1 MLNKNDPLVSAVQ
14 EVMKRNQAERE
25 AARLVNEKFGI
36 HDRKAL
42 PRERLGEWDSAYQAV
57 LTEGISV
64 EKVPMPKTQPETSV
78 QGGQGIQGYD
88 KQSKSAGPVRPH
100 GDNPKVNMEEESKVK
115 TPVKKTPSDYV
126 PGTSYYGYAMLKA
139 GKKAAQKKKIE
150 EEAKE
155 LDEKVKMTK
164 QQFANLDGDPKFTA
178 NDLAHARKGTH
189 VKKAAAGNLKEA
201 IMNKVMKK
209 LEEKAVSQ
217 VQQQAAGA
225 ALAAKRGDI
234 PMSSLKGS
242 SKEMMS
248 MSTKEL
254 EKFARTKHKGLPEK
268 VDEGFNNRHGLSVTA
283 SAEKQAVADQL
294 TERVGN
300 PLLLNRARA
309 RARLGDSGVRRPISG
324 TNNLQTRLANM
335 RRSAPALDP
344 NRNIA
349 LDNPTTQSNLA
360 IAQRQQERRQSMAN
374 TARQNR
380 AGTNTF
386 VAAAKAEAQRRRQAG
401 EPVLKAADVPGVNAR
416 DAQSKSDE
424 VMAASRMANRNDLA
438 RKARDLRAGTNTFAP
453 KPPAVSPSKTP
464 EERAQQ
470 ARDAIAKLND
480 RKAPVST
487 PPVTTAATTAATTTP
502 PVTTAA
508 TTTPPVTTAA
518 TTTTPAAAP
527 VPASAPAQAP
537 VRQVAPEAP
546 RKRTAFQDM
555 MRRAQS
561 KSEPAGPRKDAQGLN
576 VHSMTRPQPG
586 KPGVRK

>member
-1 MLNKNDPLVSAVQ
+1 MLNKNDPLIGAVQ
-14 EVMKRNQAERE
+14 DVMKRSQSERD
-25 AARLVNEKFGI
+25 AVKLVNEKFGVT
-36 HDRKAL
+36 DRKAL
-42 PRERLGEWDSAYQAV
+42 PREKQGEWDAAYKSV
-57 LTEGISV
+57 LTEGLHPNQQKLDV
-64 EKVPMPKTQPETSV
+64 HEPEKDELTKKDFEMLRAK
-78 QGGQGIQGYD
+78 
-88 KQSKSAGPVRPH
+88 KKS
-100 GDNPKVNMEEESKVK
+100 MEENDVTSPSSMGIKKPDYASGTPDYANKGPQMVNRAAK
-115 TPVKKTPSDYV
+115 TSMPA
-126 PGTSYYGYAMLKA
+126 GTVNKS
-139 GKKAAQKKKIE
+139 
-150 EEAKE
+150 
-155 LDEKVKMTK
+155 
-164 QQFANLDGDPKFTA
+164 
-178 NDLAHARKGTH
+178 
-189 VKKAAAGNLKEA
+189 LKEA
-201 IMNKVMKK
+201 VMNKVMKK
-209 LEEKAVSQ
+209 LEEKKMTDAEM
-217 VQQQAAGA
+217 
-225 ALAAKRGDI
+225 AKRDEI
-234 PMSSLKGS
+234 VKSMKKGMAGFKKRYGERAKDVMYATATKQAM
-242 SKEMMS
+242 KE
-248 MSTKEL
+248 
-254 EKFARTKHKGLPEK
+254 
-268 VDEGFNNRHGLSVTA
+268 DNEGFNNRHGLSVTA

-294 TERVGN
+294 NEKVGN

-324 TNNLQTRLANM
+324 TNNLQTRLANR
-335 RRSAPALDP
+335 RRSDSALDP

-349 LDNPTTQSNLA
+349 LDNPTTQSPMA

-424 VMAASRMANRNDLA
+424 VMAASKMANRNDLA

-453 KPPAVSPSKTP
+453 KPPAVTPSKTP

-470 ARDAIAKLND
+470 ARDAIARLND

-508 TTTPPVTTAA
+508 TTAAPTTPPVTTAA
-518 TTTTPAAAP
+518 TTTPPVTTAATTATPAAAP

-555 MRRAQS
+555 MRRAQA
-561 KSEPAGPRKDAQGLN
+561 KNEPAG
-576 VHSMTRPQPG
+576 TPG
-586 KPGVRK
+586 RRY